1 MNKWLEGLII
11 FAVGLT
17 FIIIGHICSLI
28 YEKHQK
34 KKEEQEAELK
44 KLQKKKEII
53 DSYTSGEKQ

>member
-11 FAVGLT
+11 FLVGFA
-17 FIIIGHICSLI
+17 FIVIGHICSLI

-44 KLQKKKEII
+44 KLQKKIEII
-53 DSYTSGEKQ
+53 DQYKSIKK